1 MLRKIISGILCMAIV
16 FSVTACGTSEEQ
28 TSSSQSS
35 DSQASSAADDSQS
48 ADNEN
53 SETDDGQSADNENS
67 ETDDS
72 QSADN
77 ESSETDD
84 SQSDEVLNFTEPVE
98 GEEIAVFDIE
108 GYGQIKIKLFPEQ
121 CPKGVEN
128 FESLISDGYYDGITF
143 HRVIKDFMIQG
154 GDPTGTGSGGESKW
168 GKGFKQEINDSLR
181 HFSGAVS
188 YATAA
193 DKLNGSQFFIVTGL
207 TNIDENHF
215 ESLSSAYG
223 KTYSEDIKKLYE
235 EKGGYPFLDGDY
247 EVFGQVFEGLDIC
260 FKIAEVQTDSSDK
273 PTEDVVINYAKIE
286 QYQPE

>member
-16 FSVTACGTSEEQ
+16 FSVTACGKSDEQ
-28 TSSSQSS
+28 PASSQSS
-35 DSQASSAADDSQS
+35 DSVSDSIADESSEAADDSQS
-48 ADNEN
+48 DDEN
-53 SETDDGQSADNENS
+53 SNA
-67 ETDDS
+67 
-72 QSADN
+72 
-77 ESSETDD
+77 DD
-84 SQSDEVLNFTEPVE
+84 SQSDEILNFTEPVE

-128 FESLISDGYYDGITF
+128 FESLINDGYYDGITF

-154 GDPTGTGSGGESKW
+154 GDPTGTGSGGESTW
-168 GKGFKQEINDSLR
+168 GKGFRQEINNSLR

-215 ESLSSAYG
+215 NSLSSAYG
-223 KTYSEDIKKLYE
+223 KTYSDDVKKLYE

-247 EVFGQVFEGLDIC
+247 EVFGQVIEGLDIC

-273 PTEDVVINYAKIE
+273 PVEDVVINYAKIE

>member
-28 TSSSQSS
+28 PSSSQSS
-35 DSQASSAADDSQS
+35 DSQTLSSVDDNSQISSSADDSSQAS
-48 ADNEN
+48 
-53 SETDDGQSADNENS
+53 DD
-67 ETDDS
+67 
-72 QSADN
+72 
-77 ESSETDD
+77 ESTKADD

-168 GKGFKQEINDSLR
+168 GKGFKQEINNSLR